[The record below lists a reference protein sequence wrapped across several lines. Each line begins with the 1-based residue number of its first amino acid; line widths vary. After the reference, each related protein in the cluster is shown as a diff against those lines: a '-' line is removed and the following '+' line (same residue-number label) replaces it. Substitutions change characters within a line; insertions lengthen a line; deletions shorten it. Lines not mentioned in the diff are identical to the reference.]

1 MRNGRKNRNSKAWSA
16 LERKKKKK
24 KRKNPGEV
32 SDGHESA
39 LDAFFWDSDCSE
51 TSGVDRDRLR
61 NEPIHPPRPRECSSN
76 RPSTTLESGNLIIHI
91 ESMRGIKTQR
101 FCGEEFGFLIF
112 MDEVSFFL
120 RFLEKDSS
128 LKDDF
133 DLCRSKKLAR
143 IRRSIDSKRIKK
155 NGETILGMVLISVK
169 EGMKG
174 EKLLRILLNTMR
186 ECIKMIRLRKSRSL
200 RTFRVEKNLLS
211 KGNVYKKFLRY
222 LLL

>member
-112 MDEVSFFL
+112 MDGVSFF
-120 RFLEKDSS
+120 FYGS
-128 LKDDF
+128 
-133 DLCRSKKLAR
+133 SKKILRWKTISISAD
-143 IRRSIDSKRIKK
+143 RRSWQEFEDR
-155 NGETILGMVLISVK
+155 LIQ
-169 EGMKG
+169 
-174 EKLLRILLNTMR
+174 R
-186 ECIKMIRLRKSRSL
+186 E
-200 RTFRVEKNLLS
+200 
-211 KGNVYKKFLRY
+211 
-222 LLL
+222 

>member
-101 FCGEEFGFLIF
+101 FCGKEFGFLIF
-112 MDEVSFFL
+112 MDGVSFFFFFTVPRKKFFVER
-120 RFLEKDSS
+120 RF
-128 LKDDF
+128 
-133 DLCRSKKLAR
+133 
-143 IRRSIDSKRIKK
+143 
-155 NGETILGMVLISVK
+155 
-169 EGMKG
+169 
-174 EKLLRILLNTMR
+174 
-186 ECIKMIRLRKSRSL
+186 RSL
-200 RTFRVEKNLLS
+200 QIEEVGKNSKIDWFKENKKERRDNFRDGFNFRKRRDEGRKIIKNPP
-211 KGNVYKKFLRY
+211 
-222 LLL
+222 